1 VKIKCWY
8 KSGSLDA
15 LRDFCIQN
23 QDKQVSLKL
32 IGRSELVKGALH
44 AYCLDSFDKAGLFLL
59 LTDRVIQPAY
69 YCLDDI
75 ESLNA
80 GFKKHQTT
88 LEDCEFSR
96 DRSSSEFAVS
106 FSADPSAQ

>member
-1 VKIKCWY
+1 MKIKCWY

-23 QDKQVSLKL
+23 QDKQVSVKL
-32 IGRSELVKGALH
+32 ISKSESVKGALH
-44 AYCLDSFDKAGLFLL
+44 AYCLDSLGAAGLFLL

-75 ESLNA
+75 ESLHV
-80 GFKKHQTT
+80 GFKKQQLA
-88 LEDCEFSR
+88 LEDCEFGR
-96 DRSSSEFAVS
+96 DRSSSEIAIS
-106 FSADPSAQ
+106 RLADRSAQ